1 MNTSTATPS
10 STPYGFLP
18 YPTTTHISSPGSFA
32 HPSQQQQHHPLG
44 PVASQQLSQELA
56 QELASPPLSVHP
68 SSLQA
73 SPVIVSGSSASPIS
87 VSSGASLAN
96 ASGHPT
102 INTAMLSNFGGMLPS
117 PPQHSS
123 SQGVA
128 LPSTP
133 TGTTGLSQ
141 SSNLPTTPPH
151 SADLDTIL
159 ATYSSQPELLKMIIA
174 SKTEEDRRW
183 AEEARF
189 KMMDLIMRGEN
200 RGLAGAVPLM
210 TGYEGLLA
218 QTATT
223 DVQGP
228 IPTTSVTAATP
239 GSSVSTGNMGSTDTT
254 TTTATPAMSLGG
266 LTSTG
271 KRFMD
276 DGGYDGSS
284 LEVAGNGG
292 NSSTGAEGAASGFGL
307 QGPEPGLSRKRSVT
321 FAREV
326 HHGHLRSQS
335 LSSMPSVS
343 NAAAT
348 STAPASS
355 QFGGLSMLGLA
366 GPNTTLQQ
374 HHISHPYG
382 QPPSQP
388 QQQQQQQQHSAYQ
401 HPATFT
407 LQQAYQHPQSQYQ
420 PHHQQHQQQQHP
432 HPSQQQQH
440 QLPPPFGQ
448 YPQVYPYQTLP
459 QFQHQDHH
467 HNQNVIR
474 RTNSLSHLS
483 HIGHG
488 QQMTVTEQRLAAG
501 RPRNDSA
508 ASMRAFDDS
517 DDDSEDDYN
526 DHPLLGG
533 MNSRPGSSLSMN
545 NMMGGNGETSLTLD
559 FSDLA
564 SVSGH
569 GAYQQHHPHHNHHH
583 PHHHQHQHHSNNP
596 SSTSPSLLYQS
607 AVNSSLNM
615 AVGMGSA
622 SGSSSSPGGA
632 AGTAATAGNS
642 GVMGTTGVGSAGVTT
657 TAAAG
662 GTAPRGRTGTN
673 TSTASGTSQDGGADP
688 KRKRK
693 RREMQ
698 PVNKIV
704 DSPEPLVDQYL
715 WKNNGNTTQ
724 KKTGCKSI
732 YYKCSN
738 SAGGCTVNK
747 TVTEKEGGGYVTKY
761 RGEHLE
767 DCIKFKRAQMAAQAA
782 QAAMGAYSLQE

>member
-1 MNTSTATPS
+1 M
-10 STPYGFLP
+10 
-18 YPTTTHISSPGSFA
+18 
-32 HPSQQQQHHPLG
+32 
-44 PVASQQLSQELA
+44 
-56 QELASPPLSVHP
+56 
-68 SSLQA
+68 
-73 SPVIVSGSSASPIS
+73 
-87 VSSGASLAN
+87 
-96 ASGHPT
+96 
-102 INTAMLSNFGGMLPS
+102 
-117 PPQHSS
+117 
-123 SQGVA
+123 
-128 LPSTP
+128 
-133 TGTTGLSQ
+133 
-141 SSNLPTTPPH
+141 
-151 SADLDTIL
+151 
-159 ATYSSQPELLKMIIA
+159 
-174 SKTEEDRRW
+174 
-183 AEEARF
+183 
-189 KMMDLIMRGEN
+189 
-200 RGLAGAVPLM
+200 
-210 TGYEGLLA
+210 
-218 QTATT
+218 
-223 DVQGP
+223 
-228 IPTTSVTAATP
+228 
-239 GSSVSTGNMGSTDTT
+239 
-254 TTTATPAMSLGG
+254 PAMSLGG
-266 LTSTG
+266 LTSNG
-271 KRFMD
+271 KRFME

-284 LEVAGNGG
+284 LEVAGNLG
-292 NSSTGAEGAASGFGL
+292 NSSSGAGGAGSGFGL

-343 NAAAT
+343 NATAT
-348 STAPASS
+348 STAPSSS

-366 GPNTTLQQ
+366 GPSTTL
-374 HHISHPYG
+374 
-382 QPPSQP
+382 
-388 QQQQQQQQHSAYQ
+388 
-401 HPATFT
+401 PATFT
-407 LQQAYQHPQSQYQ
+407 LQQAYQHPQTQYQ
-420 PHHQQHQQQQHP
+420 VHHQQHQQPLP
-432 HPSQQQQH
+432 HPSQQQQQQQQQHQQQQH

-488 QQMTVTEQRLAAG
+488 QQMTVTEQRLAAS

-508 ASMRAFDDS
+508 ASVRTFDDS

-569 GAYQQHHPHHNHHH
+569 GAYQQHHPHHHHHPPPHHHHHH
-583 PHHHQHQHHSNNP
+583 PHQQHQQHQHHNNNP
-596 SSTSPSLLYQS
+596 SSTSPSLLYQNV
-607 AVNSSLNM
+607 VNTSLNM
-615 AVGMGSA
+615 AAVGMGSVSA
-622 SGSSSSPGGA
+622 SSSSGSGGV
-632 AGTAATAGNS
+632 AGTAATAAGNNNS
-642 GVMGTTGVGSAGVTT
+642 GTGSTGAGSVGVTT
-657 TAAAG
+657 TATAAAATG
-662 GTAPRGRTGTN
+662 GAASRGRTGTN

>member
-1 MNTSTATPS
+1 MNTSTATPT

-18 YPTTTHISSPGSFA
+18 YPSTTHITSPGSLT
-32 HPSQQQQHHPLG
+32 HPSQQQQQQQQQHHQHHHPLG

-87 VSSGASLAN
+87 VSSGANLAN
-96 ASGHPT
+96 SSGHPT
-102 INTAMLSNFGGMLPS
+102 INTAILSNFGGMLPS

-123 SQGVA
+123 SQGVV

-133 TGTTGLSQ
+133 TGTTGLGQ
-141 SSNLPTTPPH
+141 GSNLPTTPPH

-223 DVQGP
+223 DEQGP
-228 IPTTSVTAATP
+228 IPTTSVTSATP
-239 GSSVSTGNMGSTDTT
+239 GSSVSTGNMGSTNTT

-284 LEVAGNGG
+284 LEVAGNLG
-292 NSSTGAEGAASGFGL
+292 NSSTGAGGAGSGFGL
-307 QGPEPGLSRKRSVT
+307 QGPEQGLSRKRSVT

-335 LSSMPSVS
+335 LSSMPSAS
-343 NAAAT
+343 YATAT
-348 STAPASS
+348 STASSPS
-355 QFGGLSMLGLA
+355 QFG
-366 GPNTTLQQ
+366 
-374 HHISHPYG
+374 
-382 QPPSQP
+382 
-388 QQQQQQQQHSAYQ
+388 
-401 HPATFT
+401 
-407 LQQAYQHPQSQYQ
+407 
-420 PHHQQHQQQQHP
+420 
-432 HPSQQQQH
+432 
-440 QLPPPFGQ
+440 
-448 YPQVYPYQTLP
+448 
-459 QFQHQDHH
+459 DHH

-508 ASMRAFDDS
+508 ASLRTFDDS

-569 GAYQQHHPHHNHHH
+569 GAYQQHHSHHHHH
-583 PHHHQHQHHSNNP
+583 PHQHQQHQHHNSNP

-615 AVGMGSA
+615 AVGMGSV
-622 SGSSSSPGGA
+622 SSSSSGAVAGMTASVGNNGATGATGA
-632 AGTAATAGNS
+632 AGG
-642 GVMGTTGVGSAGVTT
+642 AGVST
-657 TAAAG
+657 TAASGGGAG

>member
-1 MNTSTATPS
+1 
-10 STPYGFLP
+10 
-18 YPTTTHISSPGSFA
+18 
-32 HPSQQQQHHPLG
+32 
-44 PVASQQLSQELA
+44 
-56 QELASPPLSVHP
+56 
-68 SSLQA
+68 
-73 SPVIVSGSSASPIS
+73 
-87 VSSGASLAN
+87 
-96 ASGHPT
+96 
-102 INTAMLSNFGGMLPS
+102 MLSNFGGMLPS

-123 SQGVA
+123 SQGVV

-133 TGTTGLSQ
+133 TGTTGLNQ
-141 SSNLPTTPPH
+141 SGNLPTTPPH

-183 AEEARF
+183 AEEARL

-200 RGLAGAVPLM
+200 RGLAGTVPLM

-228 IPTTSVTAATP
+228 IPTTSVTATTP
-239 GSSVSTGNMGSTDTT
+239 GSSVSTGNMGSSDTT

-284 LEVAGNGG
+284 LEVAGNLGS
-292 NSSTGAEGAASGFGL
+292 NSSGAGAAGNGFGL
-307 QGPEPGLSRKRSVT
+307 QGPEQGLSRKRSVT

-343 NAAAT
+343 NAAGT
-348 STAPASS
+348 STAPSH
-355 QFGGLSMLGLA
+355 FGALSMLGLA

-382 QPPSQP
+382 QQP
-388 QQQQQQQQHSAYQ
+388 QPQHQQQQHQQQQQQQHQSGYQ

-407 LQQAYQHPQSQYQ
+407 LQQPYQHPQTQTQYQ
-420 PHHQQHQQQQHP
+420 PHQQQHQQHQHP
-432 HPSQQQQH
+432 HTSQQQH

-508 ASMRAFDDS
+508 ASLRTFDDS
-517 DDDSEDDYN
+517 DDDSEDDY

-569 GAYQQHHPHHNHHH
+569 GAYQQQHHHHHHH
-583 PHHHQHQHHSNNP
+583 PHQHPHAHQHHNNNNP
-596 SSTSPSLLYQS
+596 SSTSPSLLYQN
-607 AVNSSLNM
+607 AVNTSLNM
-615 AVGMGSA
+615 SVGMGSA
-622 SGSSSSPGGA
+622 SSSAGGA
-632 AGTAATAGNS
+632 AGVTSTAANSSTTGTGATAATA
-642 GVMGTTGVGSAGVTT
+642 AGGGG
-657 TAAAG
+657 G

-673 TSTASGTSQDGGADP
+673 TSTASGTSQDGADP

-761 RGEHLE
+761 RGEHLD